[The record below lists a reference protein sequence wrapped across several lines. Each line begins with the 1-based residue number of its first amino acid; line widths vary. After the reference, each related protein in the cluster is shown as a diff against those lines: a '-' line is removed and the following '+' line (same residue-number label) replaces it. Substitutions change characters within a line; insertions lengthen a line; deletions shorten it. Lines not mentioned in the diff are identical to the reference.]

1 MSKKQ
6 KTFTNE
12 EKQKIALEAASG
24 GKEAVKKLSEKHGVS
39 EEEIRKWIRETD
51 VSNVTTG
58 TKEEDVSLDATDEFI
73 ESVNYGANFD
83 KLNYRRLI
91 FWSIFGIAVM
101 IIIIQSI
108 MFIHDYTKSSA
119 TTLRSEQ
126 SQFYDIDEIEL
137 NDQQILDSFGVVDPE
152 VGIYRIPVDSAITLI
167 ANE

>member
-1 MSKKQ
+1 MSKQQ
-6 KTFTNE
+6 KTFTDE
-12 EKQKIALEAASG
+12 EKKKIALEAASG
-24 GKEAVKKLSEKHGVS
+24 GEDAIKELSEKHAIS
-39 EEEIRKWIRETD
+39 EEEILIWIRETD
-51 VSNVTTG
+51 VTDVTTV

-119 TTLRSEQ
+119 TILRSEQ
-126 SQFYDIDEIEL
+126 SQFYEIDEMKL
-137 NDQQILDSFGVVDPE
+137 NDQQILNSFGVVDPE
-152 VGIYRIPVDSAITLI
+152 AGIYRIPIDSAITLI